1 MSKRKKDD
9 IEKKMTY
16 FQDHKF
22 KCPKCDYKVLIR
34 YDQES
39 KICRWCGTRVF
50 KDKEKEKKY
59 YFDQQLRRA
68 MAKRESNESIS
79 NN

>member
-1 MSKRKKDD
+1 MNKRRKSLV
-9 IEKKMTY
+9 EKRMDY
-16 FQDHKF
+16 FQEF
-22 KCPKCDYKVLIR
+22 KYQCPKCDYKVLIR

-68 MAKRESNESIS
+68 MARSESNENIS